1 MEVAQVE
8 AGFGGAAQDS
18 DAAGG
23 GSSSGRQRL
32 VFEVPARGMIGFKSL
47 FANITRGEG
56 LLQRSFARCVCV
68 GHTRAGRAG
77 DARARGSSAHAISW
91 RAGACWCGPV
101 TPAAP
106 THPTCPYRYGPHRGP
121 LSGSRKGVLVSMS
134 DGRATLYAL
143 ADLQQRGTFFIAP
156 GEEVYG
162 GMIVGEHS
170 KEADMDINPSKEKQ
184 LTNVRSVQADDK
196 LFLPP
201 PRQLTLEEAIG

>member
-1 MEVAQVE
+1 
-8 AGFGGAAQDS
+8 
-18 DAAGG
+18 
-23 GSSSGRQRL
+23 
-32 VFEVPARGMIGFKSL
+32 
-47 FANITRGEG
+47 
-56 LLQRSFARCVCV
+56 
-68 GHTRAGRAG
+68 
-77 DARARGSSAHAISW
+77 
-91 RAGACWCGPV
+91 
-101 TPAAP
+101 
-106 THPTCPYRYGPHRGP
+106 
-121 LSGSRKGVLVSMS
+121 MS